1 MLVTIWTVGQY
12 RVLICSP
19 RFFRFTGY
27 EAVKCFGRVRP
38 QRGPCRLP
46 KASAFG
52 VSCFLCK
59 TTDQVKKIPGPSIFL
74 NLDSSSTHTFTP
86 NSPFRN
92 LGEIFDQSLSV
103 SDHTTQLSRSCLL
116 YCMSATFAESVPI
129 GPTCSILKL
138 HRFTIAT
145 YIGLVHAKLDY

>member
-19 RFFRFTGY
+19 RFFRFTDY
-27 EAVKCFGRVRP
+27 EAVTCFGRVRP
-38 QRGPCRLP
+38 QGGPCRLP

-86 NSPFRN
+86 NSPVRN
-92 LGEIFDQSLSV
+92 LNVEPCATAADNLWAPP
-103 SDHTTQLSRSCLL
+103 L
-116 YCMSATFAESVPI
+116 TFADLQFGTAPWPPPPPPI
-129 GPTCSILKL
+129 ICRGPPPMPLLLC
-138 HRFTIAT
+138 T
-145 YIGLVHAKLDY
+145 YFVAVFDD